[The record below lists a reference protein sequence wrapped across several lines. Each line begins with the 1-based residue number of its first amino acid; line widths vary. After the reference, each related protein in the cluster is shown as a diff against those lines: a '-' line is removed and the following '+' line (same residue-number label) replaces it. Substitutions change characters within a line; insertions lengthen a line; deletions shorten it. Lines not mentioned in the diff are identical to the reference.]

1 MGDTMTAPGAWTTYS
16 TIAPLLGTLPGWVP
30 ALDKQ
35 RIASYTKYDQI
46 YWSAEEGFQEIM
58 RGDNENPVFLPT
70 ARTLVNTL
78 DRYTCPK
85 FTYRVEGD
93 DATANQIAQIAFDKL
108 FKREKFTS
116 LFNSFKHDGGKDGD
130 ALLHVVADLNKP
142 LGKRISLY
150 TVDPSTYFPV
160 YDVEDPKRIVKVHLA
175 ELVTEGGKE
184 LVSRLTYEKV
194 TDEAT
199 GKSVIFRSH
208 ALFKTDNWWD
218 LETPERV
225 VLAEEQLDPLIQSI
239 PVYHYKNGDPT
250 QPFGSSDLRGL
261 ESVFADIS
269 QAASDESLT
278 LAMEGLGLYA
288 TDGAGPVN
296 ERGEETEYI
305 TGPGRVLTHAN
316 GLRRINGVGSVTP
329 YGDHIDR
336 LEDSAYGS
344 VGASDVALGKDTS
357 AEAGIALQIRLG
369 PIMATTGKKDDE
381 LVELMGQ
388 FFYDL
393 QFWLQVY
400 EELPML
406 APVEGDL
413 VPKATVVPVVGQKM
427 PVNLTEVI
435 KNVVDLRNCVPPVIS
450 VRTSLSLLRAAG
462 MAIPEDEEAQLLKET
477 QASMDALLEPSGD
490 EEIADDARV
499 DAELEGVV

>member
-1 MGDTMTAPGAWTTYS
+1 MTAPGAWTTYS

-35 RIASYTKYDQI
+35 RIASYLKYDQI
-46 YWSAEEGFQEIM
+46 YWSSSEGFEEIM

-93 DATANQIAQIAFDKL
+93 DATANQIAQLAFDKL

-130 ALLHVVADLNKP
+130 ALLHIVADMAKP
-142 LGKRISLY
+142 LGKRLSLY
-150 TVDPSTYFPV
+150 TVDPSMYFPV
-160 YDVEDPKRIVKVHLA
+160 YDVEDPERIVKVHLA
-175 ELVTEGGKE
+175 ELVTEAGKE
-184 LVSRLTYEKV
+184 FVSRLTYEKV
-194 TDEAT
+194 TNEAT
-199 GKSVIFRSH
+199 GASVIMRSH
-208 ALFKTDNWWD
+208 ALFKTDNWWN
-218 LETPERV
+218 LTKPERV
-225 VLAEEQLDPLIQSI
+225 ILPEEQLDPLIQSI

-269 QAASDESLT
+269 QATSDESLT

-288 TDGAGPVN
+288 TDGAGPVD

-316 GLRRINGVGSVTP
+316 GLRRVNGAGSVTP

-336 LEDSAYGS
+336 LEDAAYGS

-381 LVELMGQ
+381 LVELMSQ

-393 QFWLQVY
+393 QFWFQVY

-406 APVEGDL
+406 APVEGEL
-413 VPKATVVPVVGQKM
+413 VPKATVVPVIGQKM

-450 VRTSLSLLRAAG
+450 VRTSHTLLRAAG
-462 MAIPEDEEAQLLKET
+462 MMIPEDEEAQLVKEA
-477 QASMDALLEPSGD
+477 QASMDALLEPTGD

-499 DAELEGVV
+499 DAELEAV